1 MKLLKQYVILNKI
14 KSLNF
19 KFKPEAMKNFLYIVF
34 VGFMI
39 YSCGSARDKDFNR
52 NETAVTANDTVR
64 IANDS
69 LEYEIIIIEP
79 GFNLFINSIARPRG
93 YHSQHYLENKNRFLV
108 QEYNARVGNSMR
120 YNPNLYVQQ
129 INYEHNIDYG
139 YEVNY
144 LLYNYFVFFS
154 REYNQR
160 FSVPTRI

>member
-1 MKLLKQYVILNKI
+1 M
-14 KSLNF
+14 
-19 KFKPEAMKNFLYIVF
+19 MKNFLYIILL
-34 VGFMI
+34 GLMI
-39 YSCGSARDKDFNR
+39 YSCGTTREGDFAKKSGVAN
-52 NETAVTANDTVR
+52 VKANDTVR

-79 GFNLFINSIARPRG
+79 GFYMFLNSLARPEG
-93 YHSQHYLENKNRFLV
+93 YYSQSYLENKNQFLV
-108 QEYNARVGNSMR
+108 QEYNQRVMQPQTF
-120 YNPNLYVQQ
+120 NPNLYIQE
-129 INYEHNIDYG
+129 INYDPNIDYG

>member
-1 MKLLKQYVILNKI
+1 
-14 KSLNF
+14 
-19 KFKPEAMKNFLYIVF
+19 MKNILYLLLL
-34 VGFMI
+34 GLMI
-39 YSCGSARDKDFNR
+39 YSCGSTRDRDFNQQE
-52 NETAVTANDTVR
+52 NTAITNDTVR

-69 LEYEIIIIEP
+69 LEYEIMIIEP

-93 YHSQHYLENKNRFLV
+93 YHSQHYLENKNQFLV
-108 QEYNARVGNSMR
+108 QEYNNRVRNPMS
-120 YNPNLYVQQ
+120 YNPNLYVQE